1 MSRGFRKTRI
11 GRAGITSRQL
21 ILILFT
27 AMAIVPGYLMI
38 TASLKTQDDFLAH
51 PWALP
56 LHPSLA
62 GYRAAWNDQFP
73 RWFTNSLIVTVV
85 SVGLTVA
92 IAAAAAW
99 GFAHWAWRGKESVL
113 GVVVSLMVVPP
124 VVLLIPLFQ
133 FGAALGWISTF
144 RILIMVYVGLMLPFS
159 IYLLTNFFRAIP
171 TSIIE
176 AAEIDGASDL
186 RTFRSIVLPLSG
198 PPLITLT
205 VVNLLWAWNELLL
218 ALVFLQSDEKKTLM
232 VGITGFQNRYSLS
245 IPTIMAGMTI
255 ATLPLL
261 ITYFFGQRYF
271 VAGLTSGSVKGE

>member
-1 MSRGFRKTRI
+1 MSKSNRKSPVVVV
-11 GRAGITSRQL
+11 GITARQL
-21 ILILFT
+21 IQILFT
-27 AMAIVPGYLMI
+27 ATAIVPGYLMI
-38 TASLKTQDDFLAH
+38 TASLKTQEEFLSH

-56 LHPSLA
+56 LHPSFA
-62 GYRAAWNDQFP
+62 GYKAAWNDQFP
-73 RWFTNSLIVTVV
+73 RWFTNSLLVTTSSVV
-85 SVGLTVA
+85 LTVA
-92 IAAAAAW
+92 VAAMAAW
-99 GFAHWAWRGKESVL
+99 GFAHWVWRGRETVL
-113 GVVVSLMVVPP
+113 GILVSLMVVPP
-124 VVLLIPLFQ
+124 VVLLIPLFR
-133 FGAALGWISTF
+133 FGATLGWISTF
-144 RILIMVYVGLMLPFS
+144 RILIMIYVGLMLPFS
-159 IYLLTNFFRAIP
+159 VYLLTNFFRAIP

-255 ATLPLL
+255 ATVPLL
-261 ITYFFGQRYF
+261 IAYLFGQRYF